1 MRRGW
6 KGVERS
12 AAKLIGGARYP
23 ANQGGRVDVESDGW
37 VVQVKSRRTL
47 SLAQIE
53 ALAVEMERVATQKGK
68 LGAVVV
74 KRSAGRGVETPHL
87 IIVTESVWRA
97 WNGRLPHEVE
107 AQ

>member
-1 MRRGW
+1 MD
-6 KGVERS
+6 
-12 AAKLIGGARYP
+12 I
-23 ANQGGRVDVESDGW
+23 ESDSW
-37 VVQVKSRRTL
+37 LAQCKNVRTL
-47 SLAQIE
+47 SLAQLE
-53 ALAVEMERVATQKGK
+53 ALALEMERVALQKGK

-107 AQ
+107 SQP